1 MQPDEVLRGLPGYP
15 FTAWAL
21 VVLVLVA
28 AAVRTW
34 QNRPQKQSQT
44 NANLGGRLQAVEQAL
59 QLREVRRLQVEHE
72 LQRLGVRLPYW
83 PGDPAPTVQPLH
95 SPPAPPEPP
104 DDHDDQGDDYPETS
118 QRVTIPPL
126 PDYPRHARRRT
137 DA

>member
-1 MQPDEVLRGLPGYP
+1 MQPDDILRGLPGYP

-21 VVLVLVA
+21 VALALVA
-28 AAVRTW
+28 GAVRTW

-44 NANLGGRLQAVEQAL
+44 NANLGARLQRIEQAHEL
-59 QLREVRRLQVEHE
+59 TQVRRLQVEHE
-72 LQRLGVRLPYW
+72 LTRLGVRLPYW

-95 SPPAPPEPP
+95 SPPAPADYE
-104 DDHDDQGDDYPETS
+104 DDDDLGPETA

-126 PDYPRHARRRT
+126 PDYSRHHRRT